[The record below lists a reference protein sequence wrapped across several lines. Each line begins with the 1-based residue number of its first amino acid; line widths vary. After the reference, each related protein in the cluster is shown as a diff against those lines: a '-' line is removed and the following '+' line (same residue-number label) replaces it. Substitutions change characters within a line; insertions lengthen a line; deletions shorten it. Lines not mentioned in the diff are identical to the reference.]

1 MRETEIITYSL
12 LGGASTHAWF
22 VMTQLLGYPKVREY
36 DRSWAEWGNPADLPV
51 EQQLGC
57 PKANRLMQTLM
68 KKNVPSL

>member
-36 DRSWAEWGNPADLPV
+36 DRSWAEWGNPADLAV
-51 EQQLGC
+51 EQQ
-57 PKANRLMQTLM
+57 
-68 KKNVPSL
+68 